1 MTVLNFLIPEILLI
15 TSILVLLMVG
25 VFIKNSFEIIYRS
38 SIFLTLLIL
47 LLILTSDIK
56 DIKIFNDSFVI
67 DDFSIYLK
75 ILILLSTFFIFLI
88 SQRYIT
94 DINNN
99 KFEYPIIV
107 LLSIL
112 GMFFMV
118 SSNDLIL
125 FYLGLEL
132 QSLSLYILA
141 SIDRDNLRS
150 TESGVKYFVLSALSS
165 GLLLYGCSLLYGF
178 TGSTNFELIADQLNK
193 ENTGAVFAM
202 VFILVGL
209 AFKVSAVPF
218 HMWTPDVYEGAPT
231 SITSYFA
238 VVPKVAGLALLIK
251 FMFVPFSN
259 ILLEW
264 QTIIIFISIASM
276 ILGAVAAMIQKNLK
290 RLLAYSSIG
299 HIGYLLIGL
308 ASANFQGIK
317 GLIIYVTI
325 NQSSHIFWALIF
337 IYIWA
342 GPHHLLYSAL
352 PEWAQ
357 NLGVAFSVMLIAP
370 SWGGM
375 INGLLTLRGAWDKV
389 RVDPVLKFMVVAIT
403 GYGMATFEGPM
414 LSLKNVNAI
423 AHFSDWIIAHVHVGA
438 LAWNGFL
445 TFGMIYWLVPRLFK
459 TKLYL
464 IRILVLYLLFS
475 LSPLTKNHISNL

>member
-1 MTVLNFLIPEILLI
+1 MIKNLYIMFPEIFLSLSI
-15 TSILVLLMVG
+15 FSILMVC
-25 VFIKNSFEIIYRS
+25 VFVKKSFNLVFNLTSVIIIITI
-38 SIFLTLLIL
+38 SI
-47 LLILTSDIK
+47 ILTSSSTEQ
-56 DIKIFNDSFVI
+56 KIFSESFIRDSFSNY
-67 DDFSIYLK
+67 FK
-75 ILILLSTFFIFLI
+75 ILILLSSLFVLNSSKNFIIDNKL
-88 SQRYIT
+88 
-94 DINNN
+94 D
-99 KFEYPIIV
+99 KFEYPIII

-150 TESGVKYFVLSALSS
+150 TESGIKYFVLSALSS

-178 TGSTNFELIADQLNK
+178 TGSTNFESISSQLNR

-276 ILGAVAAMIQKNLK
+276 ILGAVAAMIQKNFK

-299 HIGYLLIGL
+299 HIGYALAGVATGAISGYQSAIVYISIYVIMNIGAFSCLYLLKKDGKYKENISDLSGISKKHPLLAISLLIILFSL
-308 ASANFQGIK
+308 AGVPPLGGFFAKFYIFVSVLEKEMYTLA
-317 GLIIYVTI
+317 II
-325 NQSSHIFWALIF
+325 
-337 IYIWA
+337 
-342 GPHHLLYSAL
+342 
-352 PEWAQ
+352 
-357 NLGVAFSVMLIAP
+357 
-370 SWGGM
+370 
-375 INGLLTLRGAWDKV
+375 GLLTTVMSAFYY
-389 RVDPVLKFMVVAIT
+389 LKIIKTIYFDDSII
-403 GYGMATFEGPM
+403 TFE
-414 LSLKNVNAI
+414 S
-423 AHFSDWIIAHVHVGA
+423 
-438 LAWNGFL
+438 
-445 TFGMIYWLVPRLFK
+445 
-459 TKLYL
+459 
-464 IRILVLYLLFS
+464 
-475 LSPLTKNHISNL
+475 TKNRTAQASIFASCIILITFFLYPSVLNNLVNTLFIG